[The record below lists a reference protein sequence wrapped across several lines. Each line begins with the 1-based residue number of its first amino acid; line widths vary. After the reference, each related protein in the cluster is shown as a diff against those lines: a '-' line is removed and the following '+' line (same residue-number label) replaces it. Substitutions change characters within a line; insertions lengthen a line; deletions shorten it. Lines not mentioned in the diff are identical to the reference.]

1 MWTNFGK
8 SIFLIAILVLSG
20 NGLFAQ
26 DIQYGLARAYN
37 DAFDGDITAYGLVYN
52 KNEFTAAHNLFP
64 KGALLNVKRLDN
76 NKTVQVRVID
86 KGPWIQGYVIDLSR
100 AAANRLQIMGST
112 SAEVEVTLVRMPEE
126 PKQRVASAPVKQKP
140 EPAAPKTYETT
151 PAPKPSVKV
160 NLPQATEKGIPT
172 NVSPSA
178 KSKVQKPESQIG
190 VFKVAQVPDDE
201 IAFGVQIA
209 SLQNPEYLFE
219 EVKRLQKEKIQD
231 IYIVM
236 DKNLLGDLTY
246 KIVLGSFPDSEKAG
260 AYKASLGK
268 KFSRMKGSFVVTY

>member
-1 MWTNFGK
+1 MLTNFGK
-8 SIFLIAILVLSG
+8 SILFILGIALCGNNVL
-20 NGLFAQ
+20 AQ

-52 KNEFTAAHNLFP
+52 KNEFGAAHNLFP
-64 KGALLNVKRLDN
+64 KGAFLNVKRLDN

-86 KGPWIQGYVIDLSR
+86 KGPWIQGYIIDLSR
-100 AAANRLQIMGST
+100 AAANKLGIVGST
-112 SAEVEVTLVRMPEE
+112 SAEVEVTLVRLPDE
-126 PKQRVASAPVKQKP
+126 PKQKVASAPAIQKS
-140 EPAAPKTYETT
+140 EAAAPKTYETT
-151 PAPKPSVKV
+151 PTPKPSVKV
-160 NLPQATEKGIPT
+160 NLPQTTEKSIPT

-178 KSKVQKPESQIG
+178 KPKAQKPESQIG
-190 VFKVAQVPDDE
+190 AFKVAQVPDDE
-201 IAFGVQIA
+201 VAFGVQIA

-236 DKNLLGDLTY
+236 DKNLLGDLAY
-246 KIVLGSFPDSEKAG
+246 KIVLGSFPDSEKAS